1 MKLCEYLN
9 NTMEISIISSM
20 IADRKIIEVGPPYII
35 TSFEH
40 TKLGY
45 VSMYSGFASIDVHIR
60 AKPVRSKY
68 AYLTIYTL
76 FTYNEKR
83 LSLIMTGTNKLEI
96 VNSIIIQVK
105 FIR

>member
-1 MKLCEYLN
+1 MNICEYLN

-35 TSFEH
+35 ISFEH

-45 VSMYSGFASIDVHIR
+45 VSMYSGFVNMDALIR

-96 VNSIIIQVK
+96 DNIITIIVK
-105 FIR
+105 

>member
-1 MKLCEYLN
+1 MKICEYLN
-9 NTMEISIISSM
+9 NTMEISIISST
-20 IADRKIIEVGPPYII
+20 IADRKIIDVGPPYII
-35 TSFEH
+35 SFEH

-45 VSMYSGFASIDVHIR
+45 VSMYSGFVSMDVHIR

-68 AYLTIYTL
+68 AYLTIFTL

-96 VNSIIIQVK
+96 DNNITMIVQ
-105 FIR
+105 